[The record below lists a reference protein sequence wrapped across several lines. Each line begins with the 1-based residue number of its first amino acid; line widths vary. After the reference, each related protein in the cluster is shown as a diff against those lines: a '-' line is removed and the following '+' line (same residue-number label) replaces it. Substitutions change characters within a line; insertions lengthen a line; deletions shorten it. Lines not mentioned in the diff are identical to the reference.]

1 MRDQESLQESPSFPW
16 NLDHKQVLEVHI
28 FLKKKSLKTAM
39 ICCVYKTATDWRLK
53 STRQLKAMREI
64 IEVEK
69 IIKRDENY

>member
-1 MRDQESLQESPSFPW
+1 
-16 NLDHKQVLEVHI
+16 
-28 FLKKKSLKTAM
+28 M